1 MQFTDK
7 KIIISGS
14 HVEVSVYDGATHAY
28 DFSLPKKFKPEVI
41 IPDDETEEQKKSR
54 LRSEELQKIDSRR
67 RSMIRAKAY
76 LIRLVNC
83 NIWYWFKDNGKAY
96 IPIFL
101 TLTFEDDVRDIK
113 QANYVLAKFLKRL
126 NYEIIGEKKGFLKY
140 VGVPEFQ
147 DKTRDGV
154 IHYHLVFFNLKFIW
168 ADTMAGI
175 WGEGYIK
182 IKKLGRV
189 KNIASYITK
198 YMSKNFE
205 DTRMDGK
212 KRYFS
217 SNGLFKPLT
226 FLDQTWVNQIYDV
239 LPKKHIV
246 SEREYDSRY
255 EGVVKKQDYRLP
267 RTTDV
272 EDIVRKIYE

>member
-7 KIIISGS
+7 RIVISGS
-14 HVEVSVYDGATHAY
+14 KIEVYKYDGAKHAY
-28 DFSLPKKFKPEVI
+28 DFSLPKRYKPEVI
-41 IPDDETEEQKKSR
+41 IPDNETEQEKAFR
-54 LRSEELQKIDSRR
+54 LNSEALRKVDSRR
-67 RSMIRAKAY
+67 RSMLRAKSY
-76 LIRLVNC
+76 LVRLVES
-83 NIWYWFKDNGKAY
+83 NIWRFTKDDGKPY

-101 TLTFEDDVRDIK
+101 TLTFADDIK
-113 QANYVLAKFLKRL
+113 DIPTANYIFSKFIKRL
-126 NYEIIGEKKGFLKY
+126 NYEVIGEKKGFLKY
-140 VGVPEFQ
+140 VGVTEFQ
-147 DKTRDGV
+147 DKNRGV
-154 IHYHLVFFNLKFIW
+154 IHFHLVFFNLKFIW

-226 FLDQTWVNQIYDV
+226 FLDQTWVNQIYGV

-267 RTTDV
+267 RTTDI